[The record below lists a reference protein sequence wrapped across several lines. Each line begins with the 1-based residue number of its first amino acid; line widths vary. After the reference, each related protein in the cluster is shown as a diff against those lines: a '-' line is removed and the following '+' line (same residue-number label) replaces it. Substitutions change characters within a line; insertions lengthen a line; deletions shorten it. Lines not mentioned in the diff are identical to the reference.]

1 MEIFSGSGD
10 VVSGCEGVI
19 ETEYP
24 MEGCRGLAIKDSKLS
39 LLKTKKAQDRIDNY
53 NLIRKSS
60 SKLCRTPVLE
70 SEGFEF
76 EGKLNELFI

>member
-24 MEGCRGLAIKDSKLS
+24 MEGCRGLAIKDSTLS
-39 LLKTKKAQDRIDNY
+39 LLKTKKAQEPRIDNY

-60 SKLCRTPVLE
+60 SKLCRNPVEE

-76 EGKLNELFI
+76 EGKLNE